1 MRSLIFASLL
11 VVPIAVSAQSEH
23 IISKS
28 VHDFIDL
35 NCFDCHNEVDKEGG
49 LDLENAKF
57 DPNDLGSMNQW
68 TLIFDRVKDGE
79 MPPEE
84 DMQPPAD
91 EKSDFIAALGETLHE
106 VSTKQQQEVG
116 RVRSRRL
123 NRAEYEKTV
132 QDLLGVDIPLSGLI
146 PEDATQEGFNNVA
159 DAQQMS
165 YHLLQTYLAA
175 ADAGLDEAFNRALA
189 PAEAFNVQL
198 DGTDIASFPSR
209 NRGPWLWNDQAV
221 SVSNSGNYQ
230 GRMEET
236 TVPESGWYRIRV
248 SAHAIDP
255 PEGRGVWTAV
265 RSGFCYAKAPLMFW
279 VGSFQANLEP
289 EVYEFTAWIL
299 EGHRLEIRPFDYTLK
314 RVGAGSINEET
325 FTDPTVSKVAMDWI
339 EMERIYKG
347 PTPKDLR
354 RQLFGNLQ
362 VEDQQLISS
371 NPKSDLA
378 RLMERFAIKAFRRP
392 VSENELA
399 PYLALAFET
408 LDEGLPL
415 KEAIYSGYRALL
427 CSPRFLYFNEPVGKL
442 DDYSIASRLS
452 YFLWGTFPDNKLL
465 GLAKQKKLSKPSIL
479 KQQVNRMLDD
489 PRSEVFIKEFTDQ
502 WLNLKDIDFTTPDS
516 KLYPEFDLILQ
527 EAMVGETHA
536 FLREMIRDDL
546 SVTNVI
552 DSDFTM
558 LNERL
563 AHHYG
568 IKGVSGTDIRK
579 VTLKPEHRRG
589 GIITHASVHKVTAN
603 GTTTSPVVRGVWMM
617 EKIMGQKP
625 LPPPANVPAIEPDIR
640 GAQSIREQ
648 LDKHRNTPDC
658 AACHV
663 KIDPPGFAL
672 ENYDVIGGWRQNY
685 RAIQEKG
692 RWQSGPEVD
701 PSFVMPDGTP
711 FNSMEEFK
719 AILLNQPEKIAHNL
733 VEKCIIYSTGA
744 SIEFA
749 DREVMEDIIHQISD
763 ESYGFRSLIHAVV
776 QSPIFLNK

>member
-68 TLIFDRVKDGE
+68 TLMFDRVKDGE

-175 ADAGLDEAFNRALA
+175 ADAGLDEAFNRALS

-408 LDEGLPL
+408 LD
-415 KEAIYSGYRALL
+415 
-427 CSPRFLYFNEPVGKL
+427 
-442 DDYSIASRLS
+442 
-452 YFLWGTFPDNKLL
+452 
-465 GLAKQKKLSKPSIL
+465 
-479 KQQVNRMLDD
+479 
-489 PRSEVFIKEFTDQ
+489 
-502 WLNLKDIDFTTPDS
+502 
-516 KLYPEFDLILQ
+516 
-527 EAMVGETHA
+527 
-536 FLREMIRDDL
+536 
-546 SVTNVI
+546 
-552 DSDFTM
+552 
-558 LNERL
+558 
-563 AHHYG
+563 
-568 IKGVSGTDIRK
+568 
-579 VTLKPEHRRG
+579 
-589 GIITHASVHKVTAN
+589 
-603 GTTTSPVVRGVWMM
+603 
-617 EKIMGQKP
+617 
-625 LPPPANVPAIEPDIR
+625 
-640 GAQSIREQ
+640 
-648 LDKHRNTPDC
+648 
-658 AACHV
+658 
-663 KIDPPGFAL
+663 
-672 ENYDVIGGWRQNY
+672 
-685 RAIQEKG
+685 
-692 RWQSGPEVD
+692 
-701 PSFVMPDGTP
+701 
-711 FNSMEEFK
+711 
-719 AILLNQPEKIAHNL
+719 
-733 VEKCIIYSTGA
+733 
-744 SIEFA
+744 
-749 DREVMEDIIHQISD
+749 
-763 ESYGFRSLIHAVV
+763 
-776 QSPIFLNK
+776 